1 MLESLSFRKK
11 IATLIGV
18 SLLGLFIF
26 TAAAFVKLRASIVEG
41 RTSQLV
47 TAVQSARSIAASYQ
61 ALAAAGKLPEADA
74 RKQAM
79 DALRGVRYGATGKD
93 YVYIFSS
100 RFEGVMHPFRT
111 EWDGNNLL
119 GKVKNSKGVDTIEE
133 LITAANTSA
142 DGTAF
147 VRGEFPRPGST
158 VPVPKLQYVTSL
170 KDWGW
175 VVGSGVYMDDV
186 DAAVRSALFETLGI
200 AVGIFL
206 IIGGLGFA
214 VGRSVLRQI
223 GGDPQEAVKAMKQ
236 VAQGNLATMLREPVP
251 GSLLDTLASMI
262 ASLRD
267 TVSQVRHTTESI
279 ATASGQIA
287 AGNHDLS
294 ARTEQTASN
303 LQQTAASM
311 EELTGTVAQT
321 AGSAS
326 KANELASSASTAAAR
341 GGEVVEQVVS
351 TMADI
356 NASSKRIGDIIG
368 VIDGIAFQTNILALN
383 AAVEAARAGEQGRGF
398 AVVAT
403 EVRNLAKRSADAAKE
418 IKALIGA
425 SVERVE
431 SGSALVT
438 QAGATM
444 KDIVQSVRHVSDII
458 GEITNAA
465 SQQSSGIG
473 QVNGAVSQLDQMTQ
487 QNAAL
492 VEESAAAAE
501 SLKEQA
507 KRLSEVVEVFRLS

>member
-1 MLESLSFRKK
+1 MLESFSFKKK

-18 SLLGLFIF
+18 SLAGMCIF
-26 TAAAFVKLRASIVEG
+26 TAMSFIELRASIIDG

-47 TAVQSARSIAASYQ
+47 TAVLSARSIVTSYQ
-61 ALAAAGKLPEADA
+61 ALAAAGKLPEAEAKKD
-74 RKQAM
+74 AM
-79 DALRGVRYGATGKD
+79 DALRGIRYGATSKD

-100 RFEGVMHPFRT
+100 KFEGVMHPFRT

-133 LITAANTSA
+133 LINAANTSA

-147 VRGEFPRPGST
+147 VAGEFPRPGT
-158 VPVPKLQYVTSL
+158 QVPVPKLQYVTSV
-170 KDWGW
+170 KEWGW

-186 DAAVRSALFETLGI
+186 DAAVRAALFKTLATAG
-200 AVGIFL
+200 VIFL
-206 IIGGLGFA
+206 VIGGLGFA
-214 VGRSVLRQI
+214 IARSVLRQI
-223 GGDPQEAVKAMKQ
+223 GGDPREAVAAMNQ
-236 VAQGNLATMLREPVP
+236 VAQGNLAAMVREPIP
-251 GSLLDTLASMI
+251 GSLLDALAAMI
-262 ASLRD
+262 ASLRN

-321 AGSAS
+321 AGSAA
-326 KANELASSASTAAAR
+326 KANELASSASTAAAK
-341 GGEVVEQVVS
+341 GGQVVDQVVA

-356 NASSKRIGDIIG
+356 NVSSKRIGDIIG

-403 EVRNLAKRSADAAKE
+403 EVRSLAKRSADAAKE

-444 KDIVQSVRHVSDII
+444 KDIVASVRHVSDII

-465 SQQSSGIG
+465 SEQSSGIG
-473 QVNGAVSQLDQMTQ
+473 QVNGAVAQLDQMTQ

-507 KRLSEVVEVFRLS
+507 KRLSEVVEVFRLA

>member
-1 MLESLSFRKK
+1 MLESFSFKKK

-18 SLLGLFIF
+18 SLAGMCIF
-26 TAAAFVKLRASIVEG
+26 TAMSFIELRASIIDG

-47 TAVQSARSIAASYQ
+47 TAVRSARSIAASYQ
-61 ALAAAGKLPEADA
+61 ALAAAGKLPEAEA
-74 RKQAM
+74 KKSAM
-79 DALRGVRYGATGKD
+79 DALRGIRYGATSKD

-100 RFEGVMHPFRT
+100 KFEGVMHPFRT

-119 GKVKNSKGVDTIEE
+119 GKVRNSRGVDTIEE
-133 LITAANTSA
+133 LITAANPSA

-147 VRGEFPRPGST
+147 VAGEFPRPGT
-158 VPVPKLQYVTSL
+158 EVPVPKLQYVTSI
-170 KDWGW
+170 KEWGW

-186 DAAVRSALFETLGI
+186 DAAVRAALFKTLAIASGI
-200 AVGIFL
+200 VL
-206 IIGGLGFA
+206 VIGGFGFA
-214 VGRSVLRQI
+214 IARSVLRQI
-223 GGDPQEAVKAMKQ
+223 GGDPREAVAAMNE
-236 VAQGNLATMLREPVP
+236 VARGNLAAMVREPLP
-251 GSLLDTLASMI
+251 GSLLDALAAMI
-262 ASLRD
+262 VSLRS

-321 AGSAS
+321 ASSAA
-326 KANELASSASTAAAR
+326 KANELASSASTAAAK
-341 GGEVVEQVVS
+341 GGQVVDQVVS

-356 NASSKRIGDIIG
+356 NVSSKRIGDIIG

-403 EVRNLAKRSADAAKE
+403 EVRSLAKRSADAAKE

-444 KDIVQSVRHVSDII
+444 KDIVLSVRHVSDII

-465 SQQSSGIG
+465 SEQSSGIG
-473 QVNGAVSQLDQMTQ
+473 QVNGAVAQLDQMTQ

-507 KRLSEVVEVFRLS
+507 KRLSAVVEVFRLA

>member
-18 SLLGLFIF
+18 SLLGLFII
-26 TAAAFVKLRASIVEG
+26 TAVSFVRLRASIVEG

-47 TAVQSARSIAASYQ
+47 TAVRSALSIATSYQ
-61 ALAAAGKLPEADA
+61 ALAAAGKLPEAEA
-74 RKQAM
+74 KKQAM
-79 DALRGVRYGATGKD
+79 DALRGIRYGATSKD

-100 RFEGVMHPFRT
+100 KFEGVMHPFKT
-111 EWDGNNLL
+111 DWDGTNML
-119 GKVKNSKGVDTIEE
+119 GKVRNSKGVDTIEE
-133 LITAANTSA
+133 LITAANTSP

-147 VRGEFPRPGST
+147 VAGEFPRPGTT
-158 VPVPKLQYVTSL
+158 VAVPKLQYVTSL

-186 DAAVRSALFETLGI
+186 DAAVRVALFETLAI
-200 AVGIFL
+200 AVGVFL
-206 IIGGLGFA
+206 VIGGLGLA
-214 VGRSVLRQI
+214 IGRSVLRQI
-223 GGDPQEAVKAMKQ
+223 GGDPQEAVKAMTE
-236 VAQGNLATMLREPVP
+236 VAQGNLAAMVREPVP

-262 ASLRD
+262 ASLRN

-321 AGSAS
+321 ADSAS
-326 KANELASSASTAAAR
+326 KANELVSSASGAAAR

-356 NASSKRIGDIIG
+356 NASSKKIGDIIG
-368 VIDGIAFQTNILALN
+368 VIDGIAFQTNLLALN

-438 QAGATM
+438 QAGTTM
-444 KDIVQSVRHVSDII
+444 QDIVQSVRHVSDII
-458 GEITNAA
+458 SEITHAA
-465 SQQSSGIG
+465 GQQSSGIG
-473 QVNGAVSQLDQMTQ
+473 QINGAVAQLDQMTQ

-507 KRLSEVVEVFRLS
+507 KRLSEVVEVFRLA

>member
-1 MLESLSFRKK
+1 MFEALSFKKK

-18 SLLGLFIF
+18 SVAGMCIF
-26 TAAAFVKLRASIVEG
+26 TAASFVELRASIIDG
-41 RTSQLV
+41 RTAQLV
-47 TAVQSARSIAASYQ
+47 TAVRSARSIAASYQ

-74 RKQAM
+74 KKQAM
-79 DALRGVRYGATGKD
+79 DALRGIRYGAASKD

-100 RFEGVMHPFRT
+100 KFEGVMHPFKT

-119 GKVKNSKGVDTIEE
+119 GKVKNSHGIDTIEQ

-147 VRGEFPRPGST
+147 VPGEFPRPGT
-158 VPVPKLQYVTSL
+158 DVPVPKPQYVTSV
-170 KDWGW
+170 KEWGW

-186 DAAVRSALFETLGI
+186 DAAVRTALLKTLAI
-200 AVGIFL
+200 AGCVFL
-206 IIGGLGFA
+206 VIGGLGFVVA
-214 VGRSVLRQI
+214 RSVLGQI
-223 GGDPQEAVKAMKQ
+223 GGDPKEAVDAMNE
-236 VAQGNLATMLREPVP
+236 VARGNLAAMVREPVP
-251 GSLLDTLASMI
+251 GSLLDALAAMI
-262 ASLRD
+262 AALRH
-267 TVSQVRHTTESI
+267 TVSQVRNTTESI

-311 EELTGTVAQT
+311 EELTGTVAHT
-321 AGSAS
+321 AGSAA
-326 KANELASSASTAAAR
+326 KANELASSASTAAAK
-341 GGEVVEQVVS
+341 GGKVVDQVVS

-356 NASSKRIGDIIG
+356 NVSSKRIGDIIG

-403 EVRNLAKRSADAAKE
+403 EVRSLAKRSADAAKE
-418 IKALIGA
+418 IKSLIAA

-431 SGSALVT
+431 SGSALVA

-444 KDIVQSVRHVSDII
+444 KDIVTSVQHVSDII
-458 GEITNAA
+458 GEITNA
-465 SQQSSGIG
+465 SSEQSSGIG
-473 QVNGAVSQLDQMTQ
+473 QVNGAVAQLDQMTQ

-507 KRLSEVVEVFRLS
+507 KRLSEVVEVFRLA

>member
-1 MLESLSFRKK
+1 MLESLSFKKK

-18 SLLGLFIF
+18 SIAGMCVF
-26 TAAAFVKLRASIVEG
+26 TAVSFIQLRSSIIDG
-41 RTSQLV
+41 RTAQLV
-47 TAVQSARSIAASYQ
+47 TAVQAARSIAASFQ
-61 ALAAAGKLPEADA
+61 ARAASGVLAEAEA
-74 RKQAM
+74 KKEAK
-79 DALRGVRYGATGKD
+79 DALRGVRFGATSKD

-100 RFEGVMHPFRT
+100 NFEGVMHPFRT
-111 EWDGNNLL
+111 EWDGNSLL
-119 GKVKNSKGVDTIEE
+119 GKVKNSKGVDTIEQ
-133 LITAANTSA
+133 LITAANTSP

-147 VRGEFPRPGST
+147 VPGEFPRPGT
-158 VPVPKLQYVTSL
+158 ENPVPKLQYVTSV
-170 KDWGW
+170 KGWDW
-175 VVGSGVYMDDV
+175 VVGAGVYMDDV
-186 DAAVRSALFETLGI
+186 DAEVHAALFKTLAIAGVILLGI
-200 AVGIFL
+200 GV
-206 IIGGLGFA
+206 LGYVVA
-214 VGRSVLRQI
+214 RSVLHQI
-223 GGDPQEAVKAMKQ
+223 GGDPKEAVHAMNQ
-236 VAQGNLATMLREPVP
+236 VAQGNLVAMAREPVP
-251 GSLLDTLASMI
+251 GSLLAALSAMI
-262 ASLRD
+262 GSLRG
-267 TVSQVRHTTESI
+267 TVTQVRNTTESI

-303 LQQTAASM
+303 LQETAASM
-311 EELTGTVAQT
+311 EELTGTVSQT
-321 AGSAS
+321 ADSAR
-326 KANELASSASTAAAR
+326 KANQLASSATTAAAK
-341 GGEVVEQVVS
+341 GGKVVDEVVS

-418 IKALIGA
+418 IKTLIAA

-444 KDIVQSVRHVSDII
+444 KDIVMSVQHVTGII
-458 GEITNAA
+458 GEITNAT
-465 SQQSSGIG
+465 SEQSTGIG
-473 QVNGAVSQLDQMTQ
+473 QVNVAVAQLDQMTQ

-507 KRLSEVVEVFRLS
+507 KRLSEVVEVFRLA

>member
-1 MLESLSFRKK
+1 MLESFSFKKK

-18 SLLGLFIF
+18 SLAGMCVF
-26 TAAAFVKLRASIVEG
+26 TVMSFVELRASIIDG
-41 RTSQLV
+41 RTSQLL
-47 TAVQSARSIAASYQ
+47 TAVRSARSIVASYQ
-61 ALAAAGKLPEADA
+61 ALAAAGKLPEAEAKKD
-74 RKQAM
+74 AM
-79 DALRGVRYGATGKD
+79 DALRGIRYGDSAKD
-93 YVYIFSS
+93 YVYIFSNK
-100 RFEGVMHPFRT
+100 FEGVMHPFKT

-119 GKVKNSKGVDTIEE
+119 GKVRNSRGVDTIEE

-142 DGTAF
+142 DGTAY
-147 VRGEFPRPGST
+147 VAGEFPRPGSQ
-158 VPVPKLQYVTSL
+158 VPVPKLQYVTSV
-170 KDWGW
+170 KEWGW

-186 DAAVRSALFETLGI
+186 DAAVRAALFRTL
-200 AVGIFL
+200 ATASAIFL
-206 IIGGLGFA
+206 VIGGLGIA
-214 VGRSVLRQI
+214 IARSVLRQI
-223 GGDPQEAVKAMKQ
+223 GGDPREAVAAMNQ
-236 VAQGNLATMLREPVP
+236 VAQGNLAAMVREPVP
-251 GSLLDTLASMI
+251 GSVLDALAAMI
-262 ASLRD
+262 ASLRI

-321 AGSAS
+321 AGSAA
-326 KANELASSASTAAAR
+326 KANELASSASSAAAK
-341 GGEVVEQVVS
+341 GGQVVDQVVS

-356 NASSKRIGDIIG
+356 NVSSKRIGDIIG

-403 EVRNLAKRSADAAKE
+403 EVRSLAKRSADAAKE

-444 KDIVQSVRHVSDII
+444 KDIVLSVRHVSDII

-465 SQQSSGIG
+465 SQQSTGIG
-473 QVNGAVSQLDQMTQ
+473 QVNGAVAHLDQMTQ

-507 KRLSEVVEVFRLS
+507 KRLSEVVEVFRLG